1 MTVGLFFGSFNPI
14 HVGHLIIAQTMIN
27 DGEIDEVWFVVS
39 PQNPLKDSKSIIHHF
54 DRIDMVELAIE
65 GNDRMRASDIEF
77 NLPQPSYTINTLT
90 YISEKFPSHT
100 FRLII
105 GEDNLENFHRWKN
118 HDQILQQYGLLVYSR
133 EGSDGQAF
141 SEHPHVKFI
150 DAPLINISATYIRK
164 KIRQQKSVK
173 YLVPESVEDFIH
185 KKKLYLY

>member
-1 MTVGLFFGSFNPI
+1 VTVGLFFGSFNPI

-27 DGEIDEVWFVVS
+27 DGGINEVWFVVS

-90 YISEKFPSHT
+90 YISEKFPTHT

-105 GEDNLENFHRWKN
+105 GEDNLENFHKWKN

>member
-1 MTVGLFFGSFNPI
+1 M
-14 HVGHLIIAQTMIN
+14 
-27 DGEIDEVWFVVS
+27 WFVVS

-90 YISEKFPSHT
+90 YISEKFPTHT

-105 GEDNLENFHRWKN
+105 GEDNLENFHKWKN